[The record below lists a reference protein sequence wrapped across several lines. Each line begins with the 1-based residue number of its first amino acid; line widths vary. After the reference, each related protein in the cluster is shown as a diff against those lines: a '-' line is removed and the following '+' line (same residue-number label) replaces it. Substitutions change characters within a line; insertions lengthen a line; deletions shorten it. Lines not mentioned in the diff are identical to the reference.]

1 MRASNQIADLLIAC
15 ALEIKRAVFV
25 TSAQFVDDVRLELG
39 AIAPVEKSDQEL
51 CRLAITQRR
60 Q

>member
-1 MRASNQIADLLIAC
+1 MLRETMLSSL
-15 ALEIKRAVFV
+15 V

-39 AIAPVEKSDQEL
+39 AIAPVEKSHQEF